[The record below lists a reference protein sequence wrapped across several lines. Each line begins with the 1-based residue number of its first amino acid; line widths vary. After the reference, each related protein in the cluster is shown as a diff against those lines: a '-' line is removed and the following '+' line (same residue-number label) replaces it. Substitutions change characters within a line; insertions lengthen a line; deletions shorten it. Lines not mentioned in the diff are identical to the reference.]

1 MPYAEIDFSADP
13 RITVATQWTEKDQ
26 VKEIP
31 GSRWNTEDKMWKLP
45 LTYTAC
51 VQLKGIFGESLQ
63 VGPDLT
69 RWIWHEWDHRIKHVM
84 SIREL
89 TEIDVLHIDP
99 RLFKFQEVGVQFL
112 IWAGSALLAD
122 EMGTGKTIQALA
134 AMNEIG
140 ADALPALVICPNSV
154 KTNWAEEAKRWLPQ
168 ANTYA
173 LIGSAAEKTKLI
185 EKAKTDPKALVIV
198 NFESTFRLSR
208 LAGFGSIRLARCT
221 TCDKKYGSPNL
232 KATSCEVHPRALNQ
246 VPFKLVIVDEAH
258 RIKDPKTKQTRATWA
273 LGQGPSVSRRW
284 GLTGTPLANDPSD
297 LWSIGHFIAPNEYPT
312 KSKFVDRYCIQAWN
326 AWGGLDV
333 AGLNPVTKEEFYRF
347 FDPRFRRMP
356 KALVLDQL
364 PPKVYTRRVVQMT
377 PQQKK
382 AYSELERQLVT
393 RLENGDV
400 LVAKS
405 NLSAQ
410 VRLLQLA
417 SSYAKIT
424 PDPTDPADVT
434 KWQVEL
440 RDPSPKVDELMVVL
454 DELGGKPC
462 VVSAE
467 QRKLIELATKR
478 LDEAKIK
485 YGLITGAVDEY
496 ERKMALDDLQ
506 AGRIRVLLFTLK
518 AGGTGLTMTAVDTM
532 VRLQRSWSMIDN
544 KQGEDRVHR
553 IGSEKHSAINIID
566 IITEGTVEETQL
578 LRLYDKM
585 RRLEEITRDR
595 LALQRAGHAIA
606 HLDEE
611 EARLL
616 SSNLGLPE

>member
-31 GSRWNTEDKMWKLP
+31 GSRWNAEDKMWKLP

-51 VQLKGIFGESLQ
+51 VQLKGVFGESLQ
-63 VGPDLT
+63 VGPKLT
-69 RWIWHEWDHRIKHVM
+69 EWIWNEWNLRIKNVM

-89 TEIDVLHIDP
+89 TGIDILHIDP
-99 RLFKFQEVGVQFL
+99 RLYHFQEVGVQFL
-112 IWAGSALLAD
+112 LWAGSALLAD
-122 EMGTGKTIQALA
+122 EMGTGKTIQVLA
-134 AMNEIG
+134 TMAEIG

-154 KTNWAEEAKRWLPQ
+154 KTHWVEEAKTWLPQ

-173 LIGSAAEKTKLI
+173 LIGSAAEKNKLI
-185 EKAKTDPKALVIV
+185 EQARADPKALVIV
-198 NFESTFRLSR
+198 NFESTYRLSR

-221 TCDKKYGSPNL
+221 TCDKAYGIPGL
-232 KATSCEVHPRALNQ
+232 KPTSCEVHPRALNQ
-246 VPFKLVIVDEAH
+246 VPFKLVVVDEAH
-258 RIKDPKTKQTRATWA
+258 RIKDPKAKQTRAVWA
-273 LGQGPSVSRRW
+273 LGCGSSVSRRW

-297 LWSIGHFIAPNEYPT
+297 LWSIMHFVAPNEYPT
-312 KSKFVDRYCIQAWN
+312 KSKFVDRYCLMAWN
-326 AWGGLDV
+326 SFGGLDV
-333 AGLNPVTKEEFYRF
+333 VGLNPATKTEFYKF
-347 FDPRFRRMP
+347 FDPRFRRMS
-356 KALVLDQL
+356 KALVLRQL
-364 PPKVYTRRVVQMT
+364 PPKIYTRRMVEMS
-377 PQQKK
+377 PKQKK
-382 AYSELERQLVT
+382 AYKEIERQLVT

-410 VRLLQLA
+410 VRLLQLS
-417 SSYAKIT
+417 SSYATIT
-424 PDPTDPADVT
+424 TGEDPNDLTQWEVT
-434 KWQVEL
+434 L
-440 RDPSPKVDELMVVL
+440 TDPSPKVNELMEVL
-454 DELGGKPC
+454 AELGDKPC

-467 QRKLIELATKR
+467 QRKLIELAAKR
-478 LDEAKIK
+478 LEKAGIR

-496 ERKMALDDLQ
+496 ERQVALDDLQ
-506 AGRIRVLLFTLK
+506 KGRIRVLLFTLK

-553 IGSEKHSAINIID
+553 IGSERHDAINIID
-566 IITEGTVEETQL
+566 IITEDTIEETQL
-578 LRLYDKM
+578 IRLYAKT

-595 LALQRAGHAIA
+595 EALAREGRSIA

-611 EARLL
+611 ESKIL